1 MRRRAPKTSTA
12 TTGTISRVNS
22 TAIIDV
28 LREHG
33 ELSRQQIGAKTG
45 LSPATVN
52 RLTAALIDEGLVAP
66 AGHMDSTGGR
76 PSILL
81 TYTGGSR
88 LVACIQVRAEGARG
102 ALVNFDSEIVHRADV
117 SFDGLASAAGNP
129 ADAGTG
135 AEQDPRLSRTL
146 ELFDTLI
153 ATAADRGTPCVSAG
167 VSVPGVVQQPSGRIT
182 NLPELGWPEVRLQEM
197 LARRVDIPVV
207 VENDAN
213 ALAFGELNYGV
224 GQGVKSLVAVHLENG
239 LGAGIISNGQI
250 HHGFQHEAGEIGY
263 LLMEP
268 SSLEHSFPLMG
279 DLEDRV
285 GSVALT
291 RTARARGLDVPDGHI
306 LLAEEIFRRAAG
318 GEEIPAQM
326 ASEILDMVAMAIG
339 AMSIILDPELVV
351 LGSGLARH
359 AQMAIPEIEKRLTG
373 RIIRVPRMEAA
384 SLIEDA
390 VLVGVAELA
399 AREVR
404 ELTYVAN

>member
-52 RLTAALIDEGLVAP
+52 RLTAALIEQGLVAP
-66 AGHMDSTGGR
+66 AGQMDSTGGR
-76 PSILL
+76 PSVLL

-88 LVACIQVRAEGARG
+88 LVACIQVRAGGARG
-102 ALVNFDSEIVHRADV
+102 ALVNFDSEIVHRVDV
-117 SFDGLASAAGNP
+117 SFDGLESAAEKST
-129 ADAGTG
+129 GTD
-135 AEQDPRLSRTL
+135 QDPRLTRTL

-153 ATAADRGTPCVSAG
+153 ATATEHGTPCVSAG

-197 LARRVDIPVV
+197 LSQRVDVPVI

-224 GQGVKSLVAVHLENG
+224 GQGVTSLVAVHLENG

-291 RTARARGLDVPDGHI
+291 RTARSRGLEVPDGHI
-306 LLAEEIFRRAAG
+306 LLAEEIFRRAAD
-318 GEEIPAQM
+318 GEEIPSQM
-326 ASEILDMVAMAIG
+326 AEEILDMVAMAIG

-384 SLIEDA
+384 FLIDDA
-390 VLVGVAELA
+390 VLIGVAELA

-404 ELTYVAN
+404 EVTYVAT